1 MANQSKLLCPSGSRS
16 TSNAQ
21 SSLGRSATTKP
32 STTKR
37 QPPPA
42 QSSTNDAST
51 TANKENNNLSRSNR
65 DIHVFNDNT
74 KPQESDEK
82 DDEDGDNTDADTDYH
97 DSRAQGKPMDR
108 DDDTSDGDDDDD
120 GDDEGPARGRTR
132 RVSVKQAQREEEQ
145 AQKEARKLKKAE
157 KAVKLAKKK
166 AGEVEEDT
174 RGPINDDFFTSHPV
188 ESRPTKTK
196 NLAQRTSRVPAPPKF
211 PSDEETSASHRD
223 SHGHTVADNSSL
235 RHTRRS
241 PSFEQPRDT
250 FRGRS
255 PSRER
260 VPARAPIRNING
272 GIVPDTVTLHLVQK
286 KSQDHQRPSRRVQS
300 RSPSLQNTSGR
311 HRPSGTFRRVQSR
324 SRSPQN
330 TSRHH
335 HPSHHLQSRSP
346 MARSSSPAVGNKRRR
361 SPSEDSDDLR
371 PAQSQRTASG
381 RPRAKDLDDHTKEY
395 VVLAID
401 YYRCLLSAGNGFPD
415 NAAETEMVQRMGERL
430 LLTPTIAKLIS
441 SRGSQLRGELKTKI
455 KPLVDLVYGF
465 KSGQNKK
472 TIAFNRKLAEELKEG
487 SAFAFKHVKEKTGLY
502 KNRIFQMV
510 INAMWFANRRDEG
523 PSHPEIFDPFP
534 VEGLGL
540 VLSAVENNIDEHLT
554 GDKNRCHLKALKE
567 FAVHT
572 EKYQILDKI
581 LASLHKEG
589 RFHSGAQ
596 PVTAVT
602 TATFSKQ
609 ILDAAL
615 KEYEHGST
623 TEDDSEM
630 EANA

>member
-1 MANQSKLLCPSGSRS
+1 MAP
-16 TSNAQ
+16 
-21 SSLGRSATTKP
+21 
-32 STTKR
+32 
-37 QPPPA
+37 
-42 QSSTNDAST
+42 
-51 TANKENNNLSRSNR
+51 
-65 DIHVFNDNT
+65 
-74 KPQESDEK
+74 
-82 DDEDGDNTDADTDYH
+82 
-97 DSRAQGKPMDR
+97 
-108 DDDTSDGDDDDD
+108 
-120 GDDEGPARGRTR
+120 
-132 RVSVKQAQREEEQ
+132 
-145 AQKEARKLKKAE
+145 
-157 KAVKLAKKK
+157 
-166 AGEVEEDT
+166 
-174 RGPINDDFFTSHPV
+174 
-188 ESRPTKTK
+188 
-196 NLAQRTSRVPAPPKF
+196 
-211 PSDEETSASHRD
+211 
-223 SHGHTVADNSSL
+223 
-235 RHTRRS
+235 
-241 PSFEQPRDT
+241 
-250 FRGRS
+250 
-255 PSRER
+255 
-260 VPARAPIRNING
+260 
-272 GIVPDTVTLHLVQK
+272 
-286 KSQDHQRPSRRVQS
+286 
-300 RSPSLQNTSGR
+300 
-311 HRPSGTFRRVQSR
+311 
-324 SRSPQN
+324 
-330 TSRHH
+330 
-335 HPSHHLQSRSP
+335 
-346 MARSSSPAVGNKRRR
+346 SSSPAVGNKRRR
-361 SPSEDSDDLR
+361 SPSEDSEDLR

-395 VVLAID
+395 VVLAIH

-415 NAAETEMVQRMGERL
+415 NAAETEMVQRVWNVTCNEMGERL

-487 SAFAFKHVKEKTGLY
+487 SAFTFKHVKEKTGLY

-523 PSHPEIFDPFP
+523 PSHPEFFDPFP

-554 GDKNRCHLKALKE
+554 GIRTDVPFTANDYRSVYEGHLKALKE

-589 RFHSGAQ
+589 RYVLFMCIHVLPLILLSFSFHSGAQ

-609 ILDAAL
+609 ILDAAI

-630 EANA
+630 EADA